1 MAHDDGVVSQGQ
13 PLRLMT
19 IEIASS
25 LLLRHLVNRRKR
37 GTRERHGSMVKQ
49 HWTMLAFAG

>member
-1 MAHDDGVVSQGQ
+1 MAHDDGVVSQEQ